1 MAVDTTKYP
10 AIQGKNLVLFARKLS
25 EAKTKRGMPV
35 PYQTSLDFE
44 PQRDS
49 KTDATKDGYVSKQ
62 SPLQTDLK
70 FEFVNNWSEIADKLQ
85 LSLFNGDVM
94 EFWIVN
100 YQRRNSEGKCFAYY
114 MRGTVS
120 EDDVDGDPDDVS
132 SRKTTI
138 TVEGTPVMGWTALTD
153 EEEQMLAYV
162 FRGVG
167 AIGDSAKDD
176 GTAGG
181 GAAWVDS
188 DAGTGVAYDTSKAD
202 APASGEHTGSD
213 PAGGDHTAHQ

>member
-1 MAVDTTKYP
+1 MAVDTSKFP

-85 LSLFNGDVM
+85 MSLFNGDKM

-100 YQRRNSEGKCFAYY
+100 YQRRNDKGQCFAYY
-114 MRGTVS
+114 MRGTVN
-120 EDDVDGDPDDVS
+120 EDDIDGDPDDVS
-132 SRKTTI
+132 NRKTTI
-138 TVEGTPVMGWTALTD
+138 SVDGTPVMGWTALT
-153 EEEQMLAYV
+153 EEEEEMLAYV

-167 AIGDSAKDD
+167 QIQDTDKDD

-181 GAAWVDS
+181 GTPWKDE
-188 DAGTGVAYDTSKAD
+188 DAGTGADYDTSKATNPD
-202 APASGEHTGSD
+202 G
-213 PAGGDHTAHQ
+213 TADNTVKQ

>member
-1 MAVDTTKYP
+1 MAVDTAKIP
-10 AIQGKNLVLFARKLS
+10 AIQGKNMVVFARKLA

-35 PYQTSLDFE
+35 PYQTSLDFS

-49 KTDATKDGYVSKQ
+49 KTDATKDGYVNKQ
-62 SPLQTDLK
+62 SPLQVDLK

-85 LSLFNGDVM
+85 MSLFNGDKM

-100 YQRRNSEGKCFAYY
+100 YQRRNNKGQCFAYY

-120 EDDVDGDPDDVS
+120 EDDIDGDPDDVS

-138 TVEGTPVMGWTALTD
+138 AIDGEPVMGWTSLSQDD
-153 EEEQMLAYV
+153 EEMIAYV

-167 AIGDSAKDD
+167 ELGDTVKND
-176 GTAGG
+176 GTDGG
-181 GAAWVDS
+181 GTGWTDA
-188 DAGTGVAYDTSKAD
+188 DAGTGVAYDTDKSNQTSSETNSQ
-202 APASGEHTGSD
+202 P
-213 PAGGDHTAHQ
+213 Q

>member
-1 MAVDTTKYP
+1 MAVNTTKYP
-10 AIQGKNLVLFARKLS
+10 AIQGKNLVLFARKLA
-25 EAKTKRGMPV
+25 EAKDKRGMPV

-85 LSLFNGDVM
+85 MSLFNGDKM

-100 YQRRNSEGKCFAYY
+100 YQRRNEKGQCFAFY
-114 MRGTVS
+114 MRGTVT

-132 SRKTTI
+132 NRKTTI
-138 TVEGTPVMGWTALTD
+138 SVDGTPVMGWTSLTD
-153 EEEQMLAYV
+153 EEEEMLAYV

-167 AIGDSAKDD
+167 AIGETPKED
-176 GTAGG
+176 GTDGNG
-181 GAAWVDS
+181 TPWKDT
-188 DAGTGVAYDTSKAD
+188 DAGTGVAYDTSKTTT
-202 APASGEHTGSD
+202 PTGSAD
-213 PAGGDHTAHQ
+213 SAGQQH

>member
-1 MAVDTTKYP
+1 MAVDTSKFP

-70 FEFVNNWSEIADKLQ
+70 FEFVNNWSETADKLQ
-85 LSLFNGDVM
+85 MSLFNGDKM

-100 YQRRNSEGKCFAYY
+100 YQRRNDKKQCFAYY
-114 MRGTVS
+114 MRGTVN
-120 EDDVDGDPDDVS
+120 EDDIDGDPDDVS
-132 SRKTTI
+132 NRKTTI
-138 TVEGTPVMGWTALTD
+138 SVDGTPVMGWTTLTD
-153 EEEQMLAYV
+153 EEEEMLAYV

-167 AIGDSAKDD
+167 QIKDTDKDD

-181 GAAWVDS
+181 GTPWKDE
-188 DAGTGVAYDTSKAD
+188 DAGNGADYDTSKAANPD
-202 APASGEHTGSD
+202 G
-213 PAGGDHTAHQ
+213 TADNTVQQ

>member
-1 MAVDTTKYP
+1 MAVDTSKYP

-85 LSLFNGDVM
+85 MSLFNGEKM

-120 EDDVDGDPDDVS
+120 EDDIDGDPDDVS
-132 SRKTTI
+132 NRKTTI
-138 TVEGTPVMGWTALTD
+138 SIDGTPQMGWTALTD
-153 EEEQMLAYV
+153 DEEAMLAYV

-167 AIGDSAKDD
+167 AIEGDPKDD
-176 GTAGG
+176 GTDGNG
-181 GAAWVDS
+181 KAWVDA
-188 DAGTGVAYDTSKAD
+188 DAGTGTDYDTDKKSPD
-202 APASGEHTGSD
+202 GSAPTGET
-213 PAGGDHTAHQ
+213 QQ